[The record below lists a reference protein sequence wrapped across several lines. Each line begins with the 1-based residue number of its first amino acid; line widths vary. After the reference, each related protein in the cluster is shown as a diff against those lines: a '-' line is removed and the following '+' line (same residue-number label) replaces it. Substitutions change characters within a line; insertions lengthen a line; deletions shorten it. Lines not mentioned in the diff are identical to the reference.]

1 MSVREREISKMQN
14 THNVQVMNE
23 EDFFCFSIYMCSMH
37 VIHCSEKK
45 KNLKEKTNSRRMRL
59 PPGHSNE
66 QMSRWNFR
74 QLSLV
79 HVRRNRPFVRL
90 ERQRKSIEDQG

>member
-1 MSVREREISKMQN
+1 MQN
-14 THNVQVMNE
+14 THNVQDE
-23 EDFFCFSIYMCSMH
+23 RGEFLLLFYIH
-37 VIHCSEKK
+37 VQYACNSLFE
-45 KNLKEKTNSRRMRL
+45 KEKEFKRETNSRRMRL

-66 QMSRWNFR
+66 QMNRWNFR